1 MMGWAFLALRLA
13 LAAALYL
20 FLAWAFWQIWRDLQ
34 PAAAPAQTSPA
45 TPVWL
50 RLLDASGVA
59 VWQAQAGEAVIGRD
73 PACEVCMDENTLSA
87 RHARLQFR
95 HGHWWLDDLNS
106 RNGTFLN
113 EARVTEGQVVVP
125 GDRLRCG
132 TVIFQIDLVES
143 SAEKGV

>member
-1 MMGWAFLALRLA
+1 
-13 LAAALYL
+13 
-20 FLAWAFWQIWRDLQ
+20 
-34 PAAAPAQTSPA
+34 
-45 TPVWL
+45 
-50 RLLDASGVA
+50 
-59 VWQAQAGEAVIGRD
+59 
-73 PACEVCMDENTLSA
+73 MDENTLSA